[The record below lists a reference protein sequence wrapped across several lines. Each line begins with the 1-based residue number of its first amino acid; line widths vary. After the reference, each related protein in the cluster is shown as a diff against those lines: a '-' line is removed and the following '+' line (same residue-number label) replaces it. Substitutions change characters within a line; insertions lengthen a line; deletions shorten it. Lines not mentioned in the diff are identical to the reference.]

1 MNFESKITVMKHSF
15 QIARIIYKA
24 KLGGLSDEEREV
36 LEKWLETG
44 EGHRRLFEEV
54 CREDYLEERRKVHH
68 EFDVDRG
75 YRRFRAAVRILER
88 RRRIVRWGAVA
99 AVVCVVAGLSLIFM
113 YRERT
118 AEVAMPVV
126 ETIMPGKSVA
136 TLTLADG
143 RQIVL
148 GDTVYTKLQESATEI
163 RIEGDRL
170 DYAESKAP
178 AEVVYNTVST
188 PRGGEFQ
195 IALGDGT
202 RVWLNA
208 QSELRYPVAFAG
220 GTREVMLTGE
230 AYFEVARDT
239 AHPFVVRTGALDVK
253 VLGTSFNVRAYPE
266 EQSQTTLVAGSVAVA
281 TGSEERVLVPGE
293 QLQRDVDGGI
303 SVRKVDTEAYVA
315 WRHQRFVFD
324 DDVLEDVLAKLA
336 RWYDVDFFVQHS
348 SLEALRFTGNL
359 PKYADLGEV
368 LRKLEQTTYI
378 TFTQNGRTVVVS
390 EER

>member
-1 MNFESKITVMKHSF
+1 MMKHSF

-24 KLGGLSDEEREV
+24 KLGRLSDEEREV

-44 EGHRRLFEEV
+44 EGHRRLFEEA

-126 ETIMPGKSVA
+126 ETITPGKSVA

-170 DYAESKAP
+170 DYAESDAP

-220 GTREVMLTGE
+220 GQ
-230 AYFEVARDT
+230 ARADRRGHTFTIT
-239 AHPFVVRTGALDVK
+239 ADSNYSAIFLETPLDVEAVK
-253 VLGTSFNVRAYPE
+253 NGTWAS
-266 EQSQTTLVAGSVAVA
+266 AGA
-281 TGSEERVLVPGE
+281 
-293 QLQRDVDGGI
+293 GG
-303 SVRKVDTEAYVA
+303 
-315 WRHQRFVFD
+315 
-324 DDVLEDVLAKLA
+324 
-336 RWYDVDFFVQHS
+336 
-348 SLEALRFTGNL
+348 
-359 PKYADLGEV
+359 
-368 LRKLEQTTYI
+368 
-378 TFTQNGRTVVVS
+378 
-390 EER
+390 